1 MKKRL
6 FTLLLICCGMFAFS
20 NMNAQLT
27 NCWDLG
33 NMDAW
38 CNTQP
43 EGGFDCEAW
52 TTPDPKDPNKIK
64 DFTCELEIPF

>member
-1 MKKRL
+1 
-6 FTLLLICCGMFAFS
+6 MFAFS

-52 TTPDPKDPNKIK
+52 TTPDPKRSK
-64 DFTCELEIPF
+64 